1 MTNVIRDAFDSY
13 QQKIPLKLKV
23 IDAYLLYTFLT
34 GVVQFLY
41 VLIVGR
47 FPFNSFLAG
56 FISNVG
62 SFVLTVSLRM
72 HTNPENKSNWPAES
86 TQRAFADWLFAN
98 LVLHL
103 AVLNFLG

>member
-1 MTNVIRDAFDSY
+1 MTNVLQDAFGAY

-23 IDAYLLYTFLT
+23 IDVYLLYTLLT
-34 GVVQFLY
+34 GIVQLLFVVL
-41 VLIVGR
+41 VGR

-62 SFVLTVSLRM
+62 CFILTVSLRM
-72 HTNPENKSNWPAES
+72 HTNAENKSNWPAES

-98 LVLHL
+98 LILHL